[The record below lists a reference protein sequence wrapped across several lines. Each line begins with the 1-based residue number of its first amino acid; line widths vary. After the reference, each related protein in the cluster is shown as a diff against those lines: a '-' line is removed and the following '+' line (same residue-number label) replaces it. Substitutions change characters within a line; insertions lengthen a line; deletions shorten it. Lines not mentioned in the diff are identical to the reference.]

1 VFCWERA
8 LQLKRDVL
16 PALEEGGNDIPLF
29 VVGIGS
35 VESGRTFAEQLG
47 FPVES
52 LLVDVSETT
61 EVYRA
66 VGTRN
71 SQRDDDTGKQIFEG
85 VGSMWS
91 QATNDGIKERGRDDL
106 NSVTGGL
113 FNPGPYKPLM
123 PTNMEATF
131 VQGASFVFDGKR
143 TILEHY
149 DDASGAH
156 SSIDE
161 LLAAALSK

>member
-1 VFCWERA
+1 MFCWERA
-8 LQLKRDVL
+8 LQLKCVVL

-35 VESGRTFAEQLG
+35 VESGRTFTEQLR

-61 EVYRA
+61 EVYCA

-91 QATNDGIKERGRDDL
+91 QATNNGIKERGRDDL

-113 FNPGPYKPLM
+113 FNPGPYKPLI

-131 VQGASFVFDGKR
+131 VQGGLVCFQWEANNF
-143 TILEHY
+143 
-149 DDASGAH
+149 GA
-156 SSIDE
+156 
-161 LLAAALSK
+161 L